1 MSSDCDE
8 AAFASYHKEMPCPAS
23 SPSRGGVG
31 GILTRGAPEPEGKLI
46 TTRGRAALSA
56 DPDGKAFSNW
66 GLKPPSQMCSRVRRE
81 CGMKTGPAQVMLLN
95 GGGNSRCVACRHLRS
110 FTQSDSMYLSLSP
123 RPCAVGLS
131 LPAPSFPSPL
141 SSSFFPPSSPGP
153 SLPLPSGFSLSSSLS
168 LPSLL
173 PLSLPSPSPRNPDC
187 FSGWGWA
194 APALPPLSS
203 RYSAL
208 AAMRTG
214 VCVALRV

>member
-1 MSSDCDE
+1 MSSDGDE

-110 FTQSDSMYLSLSP
+110 FTQSDSMYLSHSSK
-123 RPCAVGLS
+123 PCAVGLS

-141 SSSFFPPSSPGP
+141 SSSFPPFLPGSLSPLALCLFSFLLLLPSFPSP
-153 SLPLPSGFSLSSSLS
+153 SLPPFPFSSQS
-168 LPSLL
+168 
-173 PLSLPSPSPRNPDC
+173 
-187 FSGWGWA
+187 
-194 APALPPLSS
+194 
-203 RYSAL
+203 
-208 AAMRTG
+208 
-214 VCVALRV
+214 

>member
-1 MSSDCDE
+1 MGQSLEIVVVSSERDE
-8 AAFASYHKEMPCPAS
+8 AFASYHKEMPCPAS

-66 GLKPPSQMCSRVRRE
+66 GLKPPSQKCSRVRRE
-81 CGMKTGPAQVMLLN
+81 CGMKTALERGGETQGAWLAATYVVLLRVTLCICHTHQN
-95 GGGNSRCVACRHLRS
+95 LALWASRC
-110 FTQSDSMYLSLSP
+110 P
-123 RPCAVGLS
+123 
-131 LPAPSFPSPL
+131 PL
-141 SSSFFPPSSPGP
+141 P
-153 SLPLPSGFSLSSSLS
+153 SLPLFLPLSPPLPPRLPLSPCPLPFLFPPPSPFLPFSLSPS
-168 LPSLL
+168 LPLL
-173 PLSLPSPSPRNPDC
+173 LAILTAFRV
-187 FSGWGWA
+187 GGGQRRRY
-194 APALPPLSS
+194 L